1 MGMLVNGQWS
11 EQDNIIVD
19 GAYIREE
26 SLCRAAIEVGSIIK
40 YPGRYHLIASWSC
53 PWSHRTMLIRQV
65 VGLSDHVPLHI
76 TGGPKIEGYSADH
89 GNPWKIPGTES
100 EIIHMH
106 QLYSL
111 SDTDYTGRSTVPIL
125 WDSHLRKI
133 ISNES
138 THIMQIFDREN
149 PNRQAA
155 TRANPTAALYTDQ
168 PLIPVL
174 LKTQI
179 LELNDEIYCQLS
191 NAVYR
196 AGFAELQSAYDEA
209 VQQVFNML
217 QRLNAR
223 LATSRFL
230 LADQPTLADWLL
242 LPNLVRF
249 DIDYYLHSRC
259 CLARL
264 TDYPHLWAYARD
276 LYNLPGIS
284 DTVNFAA
291 IHQSNYSAGDILP
304 LIPKADWQLK
314 ADREHLSSDTC
325 R

>member
-19 GAYIREE
+19 GAYVREK
-26 SLCRAAIEVGSIIK
+26 SLCRAAIEPSSIVK
-40 YPGRYHLIASWSC
+40 FPGRYHLIASWSC

-65 VGLSDHVPLHI
+65 KGLADYIPLHI

-89 GNPWKIPGTES
+89 GKVWKIPGSEL

-111 SDTDYTGRSTVPIL
+111 SDASYTGRSTVPIL
-125 WDSHLRKI
+125 WDSQLQRI
-133 ISNES
+133 VSNES
-138 THIMQIFDREN
+138 THIMDIFDAQSPPRH
-149 PNRQAA
+149 
-155 TRANPTAALYTDQ
+155 TVANTSPTSPIYTDQ
-168 PLIPVL
+168 PLIPPP
-174 LKTQI
+174 LKQQI
-179 LELNDEIYCQLS
+179 LDLNDEIYSQLS

-209 VQQVFNML
+209 VQQVFSML
-217 QRLNAR
+217 QKLNNRLK
-223 LATSRFL
+223 TSRFL

-249 DIDYYLHSRC
+249 DIDYHLHSRC
-259 CLARL
+259 TLARL

-284 DTVNFAA
+284 ETVNFAA
-291 IHQSNYSAGDILP
+291 IHQSNYAPGEILP
-304 LIPKADWQLK
+304 LIPQANWQLK
-314 ADREHLSSDTC
+314 SNREPLSSAA
-325 R
+325 